1 MWRGPHQQPSPATP
15 RLPRVSPAELQAK
28 AMRICPLP
36 QSFSAWF
43 LWRSSLM
50 SPVHP
55 ASVPCPP
62 NQRGSAQSTDG
73 NCQQPAK
80 ECAPRSRCSGRQM
93 AQRWSRLHAASPGC
107 IQAGRLR
114 LGFRPCLQIK
124 QSDQD
129 ATRDV
134 SMSSR
139 SRTGQAVVGVS
150 LQEGQVDRRAI
161 GPLPVAGGVGVQADH
176 HGLRVSSHSQ
186 VQLVV
191 VLLVVD
197 AVEMAARLLQQPPE
211 SATTSLK
218 MRLSRERTLTWQ
230 KFSASSNVM
239 SSPMTIWPGEAYCRR
254 QAGQQAKDG
263 KPVAVL
269 TKPQMKPS
277 TCHAR
282 VGSATPA
289 VLTSWKPPVPW

>member
-1 MWRGPHQQPSPATP
+1 MLPVRVAYRRVDYGLAFVRACSSNSPIKTRP
-15 RLPRVSPAELQAK
+15 ETFRCQA
-28 AMRICPLP
+28 C
-36 QSFSAWF
+36 
-43 LWRSSLM
+43 
-50 SPVHP
+50 
-55 ASVPCPP
+55 
-62 NQRGSAQSTDG
+62 
-73 NCQQPAK
+73 
-80 ECAPRSRCSGRQM
+80 
-93 AQRWSRLHAASPGC
+93 
-107 IQAGRLR
+107 
-114 LGFRPCLQIK
+114 
-124 QSDQD
+124 
-129 ATRDV
+129 
-134 SMSSR
+134 R

-211 SATTSLK
+211 SATTSLE

-239 SSPMTIWPGEAYCRR
+239 SSPMTIWPGAAYCRR

-277 TCHAR
+277 TCHAA

-289 VLTSWKPPVPW
+289 VLTSWKPPVPSNGNPFASSWAVLLPLKYTALVSPIPAIPSPECWRRN